1 MLPIIKITEKIA
13 AIIGRA
19 VVNTRLSWLF
29 SFPISKSTKGNPLK
43 TSCKLLG
50 YKAANAR
57 KMSRPVEIPAT
68 INAAFYK
75 CVVL

>member
-1 MLPIIKITEKIA
+1 
-13 AIIGRA
+13 
-19 VVNTRLSWLF
+19 
-29 SFPISKSTKGNPLK
+29 LK